1 MLYKVSF
8 EGFVIIDADSKEEA
22 EEMAMDECWE
32 TVYDE
37 KEWKDA
43 VECGEEECW

>member
-1 MLYKVSF
+1 MLYKVHF

-22 EEMAMDECWE
+22 EEMAISECYNTIYE
-32 TVYDE
+32 E

-43 VECGEEECW
+43 IKCREEEY